1 MRASGC
7 FALIY
12 FITGMIQFRTVVAI
26 VIIVVVV
33 VDTVVIHEGM
43 AVQKA
48 MV

>member
-1 MRASGC
+1 
-7 FALIY
+7 
-12 FITGMIQFRTVVAI
+12 MIQFRTVVAI